1 MDGIFL
7 KGFVIYKSYL
17 ILLFGNATTTY
28 HLQFYNHKYLSYEAK
43 GLRRFLCNLR
53 TFDIQ

>member
-1 MDGIFL
+1 MDGKYIFDNL
-7 KGFVIYKSYL
+7 V
-17 ILLFGNATTTY
+17 LLFGNATTTY

-53 TFDIQ
+53 TFNIQ